1 MSERVGRGWGR
12 IAKIP
17 PVVWA
22 LTAVHI
28 GLMVGMTFLYPTFQ
42 GIDEAAHTDMIVS
55 YADGHGFYAPGH
67 REYDVG
73 VHNASTIV
81 PNMQTHTHMG
91 GQLAPQRDTRKSFDE
106 LGTGSLTGGT
116 PNQMVQH
123 PPLYYLLGAAE
134 TKIIPGW
141 SSLPFDQQV
150 WTLRLLNVVLLSPLI
165 ILVWGAA
172 RRLTGDDRL
181 AVLAA
186 VIPLTIPG
194 VARAGGSVNNDALLM
209 TLGAGVIFMLAG
221 VLRGDL
227 RKRTAVWVGVLGAA
241 AALTKAFGIV
251 LIVPIVLTYLIV
263 GWRRWRTVAVPL
275 ALSAASMAV
284 LGAWWW
290 LRNLIE
296 YHTIQPQGLGPVW
309 NKIVEGPAHP
319 GATETGFFTGFYDRF
334 SIRVW
339 GSIGLLE
346 PPTMSPLLTR
356 IAFWLFLIA
365 AVGGCIVGFRAL
377 AERRRLS
384 ALALAVPTV
393 VVVGLVYMQSRSSYL
408 RTTHFPAV
416 QPRYTYLVLPAVF
429 ILAAIGVRF
438 VVRRGQQWLPF
449 GLLVVGLL
457 AQALAAALLLDV
469 WWSRPGVGGRFAR
482 LRNGVHELFSWS
494 PWPTAVTATLLVLVG
509 LAVLSGLVFTFL
521 YGLRS
526 TDEALPQPA
535 DEAEPTKPLDPV
547 PSQAT
552 S

>member
-1 MSERVGRGWGR
+1 MSDRVGRFWTR
-12 IAKIP
+12 IARIP

-22 LTAVHI
+22 LTAVHVA
-28 GLMVGMTFLYPTFQ
+28 LMIGMTFLYPTFQ
-42 GIDEAAHTDMIVS
+42 GIDEAAHVDMIVS
-55 YADGHGFYAPGH
+55 YSDGHGFYAPGH
-67 REYDVG
+67 REYDAG
-73 VHNASTIV
+73 VHAASALV
-81 PNMQTHTHMG
+81 PNMQLHSHMG
-91 GQLAPQRDTRKSFDE
+91 GQLALKRDARKSFDQ
-106 LGTGSLTGGT
+106 LGTGSVAGGT

-141 SSLPFDQQV
+141 SSLHFDQQV

-165 ILVWGAA
+165 ILVWAAA

-181 AVLAA
+181 ALLAA

-209 TLGAGVIFMLAG
+209 TLGAGVVFMLAG

-251 LIVPIVLTYLIV
+251 LIVPIALTYLIV

-290 LRNLIE
+290 LRNLVE
-296 YHTIQPQGLGPVW
+296 YHTVQPQGLGPVW
-309 NKIVEGPAHP
+309 NKIVEGPARP
-319 GATETGFFTGFYDRF
+319 GATETGFFTGFYERF
-334 SIRVW
+334 SARVW

-356 IAFWLFLIA
+356 IAFWLLLVA

-377 AERRRLS
+377 SQRPRLT
-384 ALALAVPTV
+384 AIAFAVPTV
-393 VVVGLVYMQSRSSYL
+393 IVVGVVYMQSRSSYL
-408 RTTHFPAV
+408 RTMRFAAI
-416 QPRYTYLVLPAVF
+416 QPRYTYLALPAVF

-457 AQALAAALLLDV
+457 AQALAVVLLLDV
-469 WWSRPGVGGRFAR
+469 WWSRPGVTGRWSR
-482 LRNGVHELFSWS
+482 LRNGAHELFSWS
-494 PWPTAVTATLLVLVG
+494 PWPTAVTATF
-509 LAVLSGLVFTFL
+509 AVLIAIALLAGLVFTFR
-521 YGLRS
+521 YALRS
-526 TDEALPQPA
+526 TDPA
-535 DEAEPTKPLDPV
+535 DPSPVGDAAPTRPLDPV
-547 PSQAT
+547 PSHAT